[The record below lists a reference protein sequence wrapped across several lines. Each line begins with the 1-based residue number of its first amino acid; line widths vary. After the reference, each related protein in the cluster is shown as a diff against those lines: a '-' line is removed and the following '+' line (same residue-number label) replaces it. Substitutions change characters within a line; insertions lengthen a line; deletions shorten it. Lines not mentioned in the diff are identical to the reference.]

1 MLRYS
6 RYRLARG
13 LPLVD
18 EHGSLMLA
26 RADGRRVDLVECRS
40 VLVPETVNGLTVV
53 VEIQLEDK
61 GKSVW
66 SIYFGSVTDWISV
79 ARTCLAIIAKQLN

>member
-1 MLRYS
+1 MLRRS

-26 RADGRRVDLVECRS
+26 RADGHRVSLVECRS
-40 VLVPETVNGLTVV
+40 VPVLETVNGLTVLV
-53 VEIQLEDK
+53 VIQLEHK

-66 SIYFGSVTDWISV
+66 SIYFGSVTDSISV
-79 ARTCLAIIAKQLN
+79 ARKW